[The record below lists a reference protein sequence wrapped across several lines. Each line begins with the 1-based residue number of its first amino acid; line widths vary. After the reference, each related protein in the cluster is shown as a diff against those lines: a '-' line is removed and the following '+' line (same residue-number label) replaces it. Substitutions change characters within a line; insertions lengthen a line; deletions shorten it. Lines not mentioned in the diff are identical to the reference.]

1 MLILFFCGIA
11 LMAPSM
17 RRGDSG
23 PAKISPILIPVF
35 ICAAAIAFWFIA
47 APDPQIRV
55 WLSVLVCVAVFLSR
69 RYIFTALA
77 KVDKIL
83 IAACRL
89 CFSGRVGRRLFY
101 LNLVRHRRYCGRRD
115 VEPCVFIFGWNCFT
129 SPINDQ
135 SGFLDSGRCVAGQLG
150 ACSKS
155 FSSRTGT
162 NGLILRSRG
171 LQSRKHTQDWI
182 CILHKGNVCAETL
195 LFSLHPIF
203 RP

>member
-1 MLILFFCGIA
+1 MAVAEEAFSTREIDAYIVFLRHSLDGPVHATGRPWTGENLADPYPGLYLCCGHCLLVHSRA
-11 LMAPSM
+11 GS
-17 RRGDSG
+17 
-23 PAKISPILIPVF
+23 
-35 ICAAAIAFWFIA
+35 
-47 APDPQIRV
+47 QIRV

-89 CFSGRVGRRLFY
+89 CVTGRVGRRLFY

-115 VEPCVFIFGWNCFT
+115 VEPCVLIFGCNCST

-135 SGFLDSGRCVAGQLG
+135 PGFLDSARCVAGQRG

-155 FSSRTGT
+155 FACRELEPMVS
-162 NGLILRSRG
+162 
-171 LQSRKHTQDWI
+171 
-182 CILHKGNVCAETL
+182 
-195 LFSLHPIF
+195 F
-203 RP
+203 